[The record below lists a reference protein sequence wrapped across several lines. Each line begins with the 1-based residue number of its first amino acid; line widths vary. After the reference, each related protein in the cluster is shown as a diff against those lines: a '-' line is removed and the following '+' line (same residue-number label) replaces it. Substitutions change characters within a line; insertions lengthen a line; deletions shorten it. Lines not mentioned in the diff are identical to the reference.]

1 MAASPFVF
9 GSLGILV
16 GAALAWVIARLLA
29 RAERTA
35 LEERLASRERE
46 AAEQRSARLEEAREI
61 DRLRSELLDESSRR
75 ATFEE
80 KARRIPELEADAE
93 SLDRE
98 TDALRSALADLRA
111 RVAEAETAL
120 DKEREAAGEKLRLLE
135 GAREQLGQA
144 FSAASAEALAKN
156 NEAFLHLARQNLEV
170 FQERARGDLDA
181 REKAIGELVRPLAD
195 SLGKVDEKIR
205 ELEASR
211 EKAYGGLAE
220 QLRSLAVTQ
229 QSLHV
234 ETSRLVQALRQ
245 PAARGRWGE
254 IQLRRVV
261 EMAGMLEHCD
271 FDQQPVGGTI
281 EDGRVRPDL
290 IVRLPNEKNIV
301 VDAKAPLES
310 YLLAIETVD
319 EEARRMHLAS
329 HAAQVRG
336 HLAKLSAKSYW
347 SQFEPAPE
355 FVVLFLPGE
364 TFFSAALE
372 ADPGLIEAGVEQRV
386 ILATP
391 TTLIALLRAV
401 AYGWRQEQMTKN
413 ALEISRLGRVL
424 HDRLRT
430 LSGHFSSLA
439 GGLER
444 AIESYNK
451 AVGSLETRVLPAARK
466 LKEYGATSGEE
477 IEGLAPID
485 RQPRA
490 LQGQLHFF
498 PEADF
503 ADVDEGEEGEAP
515 MDARPERP

>member
-1 MAASPFVF
+1 MVSSPLLLALIGFA
-9 GSLGILV
+9 LGAL
-16 GAALAWVIARLLA
+16 LAWGIARLLA
-29 RAERTA
+29 RAERSTLA
-35 LEERLASRERE
+35 ERLAARERE
-46 AAEQRSARLEEAREI
+46 VSELRAARQAFELRAEREI
-61 DRLRSELLDESSRR
+61 AELRRVG
-75 ATFEE
+75 
-80 KARRIPELEADAE
+80 
-93 SLDRE
+93 
-98 TDALRSALADLRA
+98 ADLRN
-111 RVAEAETAL
+111 RVTEVETTL
-120 DKEREAAGEKLRLLE
+120 DLERQTADEKLRLLE

-156 NEAFLHLARQNLEV
+156 NEAFLHLAKQNLEV
-170 FQERARGDLDA
+170 FQERARGDLEA
-181 REKAIGELVRPLAD
+181 REKAIGDLVRPLAD

-205 ELEASR
+205 ELETTR

-220 QLRSLAVTQ
+220 QLRSVALTQ

-261 EMAGMLEHCD
+261 EMAGMIEYCD
-271 FDQQPVGGTI
+271 FEQQPVGGTL

-319 EEARRMHLAS
+319 EEARRVHLMG
-329 HAAQVRG
+329 HAAQVRA
-336 HLAKLSAKSYW
+336 HLGKLSAKSYW

-372 ADPGLIEAGVEQRV
+372 QDPSLIEAGVEQGV

-413 ALEISRLGRVL
+413 ALEISKLGRVL

-430 LSGHFSSLA
+430 LAGHFGTLA

-444 AIESYNK
+444 AIEAYNK
-451 AVGSLETRVLPAARK
+451 AVGSLETRVMPAARK

-477 IEGLAPID
+477 IEELVPID
-485 RQPRA
+485 RVPRA
-490 LQGQLHFF
+490 LQTQLHFF
-498 PEADF
+498 PPEAAEADEL
-503 ADVDEGEEGEAP
+503 DEG
-515 MDARPERP
+515 DER

>member
-1 MAASPFVF
+1 MAGEPLVFASV
-9 GSLGILV
+9 GALV
-16 GAALAWVIARLLA
+16 GALVVWVIARLLA
-29 RAERTA
+29 RAERST
-35 LEERLASRERE
+35 LTERLSARERE
-46 AAEQRSARLEEAREI
+46 VSAREALERRAEREI
-61 DRLRSELLDESSRR
+61 AELRQVG
-75 ATFEE
+75 
-80 KARRIPELEADAE
+80 
-93 SLDRE
+93 
-98 TDALRSALADLRA
+98 ADLRN
-111 RVAEAETAL
+111 RVTEVETTL
-120 DKEREAAGEKLRLLE
+120 ELERQAADDKLRLLE

-156 NEAFLHLARQNLEV
+156 NEAFLHLAKQNLEV
-170 FQERARGDLDA
+170 FQERARGDLEA

-205 ELEASR
+205 ELEQTR

-220 QLRSLAVTQ
+220 QLRSLALTQ
-229 QSLHV
+229 ANLQV

-261 EMAGMLEHCD
+261 EMAGMIEYCD
-271 FDQQPVGGTI
+271 FEQQPVGGSA
-281 EDGRVRPDL
+281 EEGRVRPDL
-290 IVRLPNEKNIV
+290 IVKLPNEKNIV
-301 VDAKAPLES
+301 VDAKVPLES

-319 EEARRMHLAS
+319 EEARRVHLMS
-329 HAAQVRG
+329 HAAQVRA
-336 HLAKLSAKSYW
+336 HLGKLSAKSYW

-355 FVVLFLPGE
+355 FVVLFLPAE

-372 ADPGLIEAGVEQRV
+372 QDPSLIEAGVEQRV

-413 ALEISRLGRVL
+413 ALEISKLGRVL

-430 LSGHFSSLA
+430 LAGHFGALS

-444 AIESYNK
+444 AIEAYNK
-451 AVGSLETRVLPAARK
+451 AVGSLETRVMPAARK

-477 IEGLAPID
+477 IEELAPID
-485 RQPRA
+485 RMPRA
-490 LQGQLHFF
+490 LQTQLHFF
-498 PEADF
+498 PPSDADEADE
-503 ADVDEGEEGEAP
+503 DDDGEE
-515 MDARPERP
+515 PEEGRRDEPR